1 MDVLSTWD
9 ASTSV
14 EDTTVARATSP
25 RGEVVLRR
33 RATDG
38 ALELRVNGVFV
49 MDSAETTTE
58 RAIARMALD
67 RLDAPPSRDGHRVL
81 VGGLGLGYTIAELL
95 EDRDVATVVVAE
107 IEPALIDWHRAGL
120 VPGSV
125 IIASPRVRVDARD
138 VRDVVRAQPPGSL
151 DAVILDVD
159 NGPGYL
165 VYDDNAGVCEERF
178 LAQCRSALAAGGIL
192 VVWSADRAPALQ
204 ATLGDA
210 FAHVEHAELPVGLGR
225 IDRYHAYIANGSPR
239 KATQ

>member
-1 MDVLSTWD
+1 MVVLSTWD

-14 EDTTVARATSP
+14 EVTTVARATSP

-58 RAIARMALD
+58 RAIARLALD
-67 RLDAPPSRDGHRVL
+67 RLDAPPSRLGHRVL

-125 IIASPRVRVDARD
+125 IASPRVRVDARD
-138 VRDVVRAQPPGSL
+138 VRDVVRAQSPGSL

-165 VYDDNAGVCEERF
+165 VYDNNAGVYEKRF
-178 LAQCRSALAAGGIL
+178 LARCRTALSAGGIL

-210 FAHVEHAELPVGLGR
+210 FARVEHAELPVGLGR
-225 IDRYHAYIANGSPR
+225 IDRYHAYIASGSPR